1 VPEPDAHGDMTCTV
15 CGRSDPGTTAVCFCC
30 RVLAGQL
37 GLPLVRLTAV
47 LTYRLGDRTHRSL
60 RGYKDDPAGESR
72 AAYRGE
78 LAGLLGAWLAS
89 SGAALVA
96 GGAGPWTV
104 VTGVPSTC
112 RPGTAPVE
120 HLIGA
125 VPDLAAAHRR
135 LLGRGTGR
143 LDHLVADR
151 SGFAVAAWVERGW
164 LARQRVLVVDDST
177 VTGARAQSA
186 AAALRLAGAR
196 VAGVL
201 VVGRALPASG
211 SERRSAATAAASD

>member
-1 VPEPDAHGDMTCTV
+1 MPQPDADGDTACTV
-15 CGRSDPGTTAVCFCC
+15 CGRLVSGTAAVCFCC

-47 LTYRLGDRTHRSL
+47 VTYRLGDRTHRLL

-72 AAYRGE
+72 AAYSSE
-78 LAGLLGAWLAS
+78 LAALLSAWLAS
-89 SGAALVA
+89 SGAAFSA
-96 GGAGPWTV
+96 GGGGAWTV

-112 RPGTAPVE
+112 RPGRAPVE
-120 HLIGA
+120 HLIEA
-125 VPDLAAAHRR
+125 VPELAAGHRR
-135 LLGRGTGR
+135 LLGRGTGP

-151 SGFAVAAWVERGW
+151 SGFALAAGVERAW

-201 VVGRALPASG
+201 AVGRALPASG
-211 SERRSAATAAASD
+211 PVRSAARPTVGSG

>member
-1 VPEPDAHGDMTCTV
+1 MRQSNADGDTTCTV
-15 CGRSDPGTTAVCFCC
+15 CGRSPCGAAAVCFCC

-47 LTYRLGDRTHRSL
+47 VTYRLGDRTHRLL
-60 RGYKDDPAGESR
+60 RGYKDDPAGGSR

-78 LAGLLGAWLAS
+78 LAALLSAWLAS
-89 SGAALVA
+89 SGAVFAA
-96 GGAGPWTV
+96 REGPWTV

-112 RPGTAPVE
+112 RPGRAPVE
-120 HLIGA
+120 RLIEA
-125 VPDLAAAHRR
+125 VPDLASGHRR
-135 LLGRGTGR
+135 LLGRGTGT

-151 SGFAVAAWVERGW
+151 SGFAVADGVERGW
-164 LARQRVLVVDDST
+164 LACQRVLVVDDST

-201 VVGRALPASG
+201 AVGRALPAPG
-211 SERRSAATAAASD
+211 PERAATPAAASH